1 MCLTHNEIEAVGSY
15 LNVGLIQ
22 QHDEGSSK
30 DKKKKKK
37 KKGGAD
43 EEEEPD
49 ESVLDWWS
57 KYFASIET
65 LKEVCSSS
73 THINLQHMTSLIC
86 SVQRQNIMSSFVH
99 MWSDLLH
106 M

>member
-1 MCLTHNEIEAVGSY
+1 METYRQLVPNEIEAVGSHFD
-15 LNVGLIQ
+15 VGLIQ
-22 QHDEGSSK
+22 QHEEESNK

-37 KKGGAD
+37 KKGGAE

-65 LKEVCSSS
+65 LKEVCSSP
-73 THINLQHMTSLIC
+73 THITIY
-86 SVQRQNIMSSFVH
+86 NITF
-99 MWSDLLH
+99 L
-106 M
+106 